1 MSFSLAL
8 AKTFVRT
15 TSLDVLAR
23 FGNKSRDTHGGHRFE
38 GGWDVSFSGL
48 LQLGFST
55 VIFLLAATAAKQWG
69 LAPSLGKILL
79 TLALYSLGNLIMLRL
94 IREFGMSVSFSLSAV
109 IQLVSVNVVALLFFG
124 ERVNAL
130 QATGIVLAVA
140 AVALITLG
148 PYLQGR

>member
-1 MSFSLAL
+1 MVKEQKL
-8 AKTFVRT
+8 
-15 TSLDVLAR
+15 
-23 FGNKSRDTHGGHRFE
+23 
-38 GGWDVSFSGL
+38 SFSGL

-69 LAPSLGKILL
+69 LAPSLGKIVL

-109 IQLVSVNVVALLFFG
+109 IQLVSVNVVALVFFG

-130 QATGIVLAVA
+130 QAVGIVLAIA

-148 PYLQGR
+148 PYLQGRM

>member
-1 MSFSLAL
+1 MRREPL
-8 AKTFVRT
+8 R
-15 TSLDVLAR
+15 
-23 FGNKSRDTHGGHRFE
+23 E
-38 GGWDVSFSGL
+38 GGGTLSFSGL

-69 LAPSLGKILL
+69 LAPSLGKIAL

-109 IQLVSVNVVALLFFG
+109 IQLVSVNVVALVFFG

-130 QATGIVLAVA
+130 QATGIMLAIA

-148 PYLQGR
+148 PYLQGRL